1 MLQRE
6 FTIPTWL
13 RLFSPTPAIYDT
25 TKTIHVEWE
34 FLDYPSPVNVF
45 AYNFKTGDYLLSVH
59 GVGTKNYILPAD
71 KLQPSTLLRI
81 YVIEQWSR
89 KQTLSGDG
97 IIEGSEIE
105 IIPWSQVFI
114 RIKK

>member
-1 MLQRE
+1 MHGGSIAFPQTSTLQLPLYIKV
-6 FTIPTWL
+6 TVVPI
-13 RLFSPTPAIYDT
+13 FSLARYD
-25 TKTIHVEWE
+25 IN
-34 FLDYPSPVNVF
+34 SPVNVF

-81 YVIEQWSR
+81 YVIEQWSW

-105 IIPWSQVFI
+105 IIPWSHVFI